1 MSILQELSQRLNAA
15 VRARDLDTANIIRM
29 IKTRVTE
36 RKTAKNFSGEVDD
49 ALVLEVI
56 AAYKKSM
63 EKARLQFADASERGA
78 GHIAELDREIAFCAE
93 FLPRQL
99 GEAEVRKIVAEAIE
113 QTGATDKKMTGRVMG
128 AVMKGH
134 KGLVDAR
141 MVKQLID
148 EALG

>member
-1 MSILQELSQRLNAA
+1 
-15 VRARDLDTANIIRM
+15 M
-29 IKTRVTE
+29 INTRITE

-49 ALVLEVI
+49 KLRLEVI

-63 EKARLQFADASERGA
+63 EKARRQFADAGERGA
-78 GHIAELDREIAFCAE
+78 AHLEELDREIAFCAE

-99 GEAEVRKIVAEAIE
+99 GEDEVRQIVAAAIAE
-113 QTGATDKKMTGRVMG
+113 IGATDKKMTGRVMG
-128 AVMKGH
+128 VVMKGH

-141 MVKQLID
+141 VVKQMIE